1 MSRFALSQKTLFC
14 ALFLI
19 LITIPTASIS
29 AEQSEQPNLSR
40 VEVEKIIKEIGP
52 TKPDWFD
59 STELEYPKTLDLT
72 WAKNK
77 KKGYW
82 PKENMDHYKVSLKQ
96 KPWAWKSSVKLMYHI
111 MDIHRSKRNTVRNA
125 MQGLGEIYFMHL
137 NDYARAA
144 YWLRRA
150 GNTYNRTFLVDCYSR
165 LGGKK
170 MAAEELT
177 KFQPKKWERDRVV
190 KLLAEMGRLKDALR
204 FAQQMSKSGQG
215 AIGYLAAGHACRFAG
230 QLNKALICYKR
241 VLTFGHERY
250 SKRTLDRAKASA
262 AAIEALGPGLDLSK
276 IPDGTYKDSSPG
288 YIGPVEVTIEVKDA
302 SIQSVK
308 VTKQKDNWH
317 CSSIFD
323 VPNKIVQK
331 QSIVG
336 VDSITSATFTS
347 EAIINATAKA
357 LGAAMKQE

>member
-1 MSRFALSQKTLFC
+1 MGRFALSQKTLFC

-19 LITIPTASIS
+19 FITIPTASIS

-40 VEVEKIIKEIGP
+40 AEVEKIIKEVGP

-59 STELEYPKTLDLT
+59 SEEMTYPETLDLT
-72 WAKNK
+72 WAKPK
-77 KKGYW
+77 KKGFF
-82 PKENMDHYKVSLKQ
+82 PKENMGQYMVALMH
-96 KPWAWKSSVKLMYHI
+96 KPWAWKSAAKLMYHI
-111 MDIHRSKRNTVRNA
+111 METQKGKRSTVRKA
-125 MQGLGEIYFMHL
+125 MRGLGENYFMHL

-150 GNTYNRTFLVDCYSR
+150 GDPNRIFLVDCYLR
-165 LGGKK
+165 LGGKQ
-170 MAAEELT
+170 MAAEELA
-177 KFQPKKWERDRVV
+177 KLQLRVWERDQAV

-204 FAQQMSKSGQG
+204 LAQQMSKSGQG
-215 AIGYLAAGHACRFAG
+215 AFAYLAAGHACRFAG
-230 QLNKALICYKR
+230 QLDKALICYKKA
-241 VLTFGHERY
+241 LIFASERN
-250 SKRTLDRAKASA
+250 SKRTIDRAKASA
-262 AAIEALGPGLDLSK
+262 AAIETLGTGLDLSK

-288 YIGPVEVTIEVKDA
+288 FRGPVGVTIEVKDA
-302 SIQSVK
+302 SIQSVE
-308 VTKQKDNWH
+308 VTELTDDWY

-323 VPNKIVQK
+323 VPKKIVEK